1 VEGYW
6 EEIIKVDRSSLVSE
20 LINLIRIKSFFRRE
34 SEIASYLVD
43 RLSRIADRVELLPVP
58 ECGGNVLA
66 SFGGERKYILLTH
79 MDTIELM
86 GEWTRNPWGQID
98 NNAIYGLGA
107 LDSKSSLAAMMEAIR
122 SLREKQSLDGV
133 IFAAVCD
140 GEGFSRGTYHLIKS
154 GKLNGIKGAIVG
166 EPTGLKIM
174 KGAYGRIVFD
184 VEVKSRPG
192 VGVEAFTNAIVEASK
207 IVLHATRY
215 PEISPGTIAPLSIK
229 SPELIMDHPGI
240 CLLRI
245 DHHHPPG
252 ETEDEVR
259 RRLISYL
266 QRTERLKAEISIKP
280 MKRPTPFMEPYLLD
294 ENSDLL
300 RVLRDSFA
308 KSLNSEPVVDVHRSV
323 SEANY
328 LNNIAKIPSVII
340 GPDGGNR
347 HSSDEF
353 VYIDSVVKLTNILE
367 MALSIL
373 LSKR

>member
-1 VEGYW
+1 VEGCR
-6 EEIIKVDRSSLVSE
+6 EEIIKVDRSSLLSE
-20 LINLIRIKSFFRRE
+20 LINLIRIKSFFRKE

-66 SFGGERKYILLTH
+66 SFGGERRYLLLTH

-98 NNAIYGLGA
+98 DNAVYGLGA
-107 LDSKSSLAAMMEAIR
+107 LDSKSSLAAMIEAIR
-122 SLREKQSLDGV
+122 SLREKQPLDGV
-133 IFAAVCD
+133 VLAAVCD

-174 KGAYGRIVFD
+174 KGAYGRIVLD

-192 VGVEAFTNAIVEASK
+192 VGVEPFTNAIVEASK

-245 DHHHPPG
+245 DHHYPPG

-259 RRLISYL
+259 KRLISYL
-266 QRTERLKAEISIKP
+266 QRTEGLKAEVSIKP

-308 KSLNSEPVVDVHRSV
+308 RSLNSEPIVDVHRSV

-373 LSKR
+373 LNKR

>member
-1 VEGYW
+1 MEGYR
-6 EEIIKVDRSSLVSE
+6 EENVKVDRSSLLTE

-34 SEIASYLVD
+34 AEIASYLVD
-43 RLSRIADRVELLPVP
+43 RLSRIADRVELIPVP

-66 SFGGERKYILLTH
+66 SFGGERKYLLLTH

-86 GEWTRNPWGQID
+86 GEWTKNPWGQIED
-98 NNAIYGLGA
+98 NVVYGLGA

-122 SLREKQSLDGV
+122 SLREKQSLDG
-133 IFAAVCD
+133 ILFAAVCD

-166 EPTGLKIM
+166 EPTSLKVM
-174 KGAYGRIVFD
+174 KGAYGRIVLD
-184 VEVKSRPG
+184 IEVKSKPG

-245 DHHHPPG
+245 DHHYPPG

-259 RRLISYL
+259 KKLTSYL
-266 QRTERLKAEISIKP
+266 QRTDGLKAEVSIKP
-280 MKRPTPFMEPYLLD
+280 MKRPTPFMGPYLLED
-294 ENSDLL
+294 NSDLL
-300 RVLRDSFA
+300 KVMRDSFV
-308 KSLNSEPVVDVHRSV
+308 KSFNEEPIVDVHRSV

-328 LNNIAKIPSVII
+328 LSNIAKIPSVII

-353 VYIDSVVKLTNILE
+353 VYVDSVLKLAGILE
-367 MALSIL
+367 TALSIL
-373 LSKR
+373 VGKG